1 MERVPLEEV
10 IKRVVEENG
19 CQLYDIELVNEGGNQ
34 IYRVYITKPG
44 GVTLND
50 CTKINN
56 LLSPILDIEEPV
68 EGRYYLEVSSPGLE
82 RKLTKERHFQM
93 SIGERVKVVT
103 QDGEK
108 FKGELRKVED
118 GEIQV
123 GRDRI
128 KLADIK
134 KAKTYIDWSNYKGLK

>member
-1 MERVPLEEV
+1 MERVPLEQM
-10 IKRVVEENG
+10 IKRIVEENG

-82 RKLTKERHFQM
+82 RKLTKESHFQM
-93 SIGERVKVVT
+93 SIGEQVKVVT
-103 QDGEK
+103 QNGEK
-108 FKGELRKVED
+108 FKGELRRVED

-134 KAKTYIDWSNYKGLK
+134 KAKTYIDWNNYKGLK